1 MSRVADPSHHHLS
14 SVDSEDISLK

>member
-1 MSRVADPSHHHLS
+1 MSRVADPSHHHLP